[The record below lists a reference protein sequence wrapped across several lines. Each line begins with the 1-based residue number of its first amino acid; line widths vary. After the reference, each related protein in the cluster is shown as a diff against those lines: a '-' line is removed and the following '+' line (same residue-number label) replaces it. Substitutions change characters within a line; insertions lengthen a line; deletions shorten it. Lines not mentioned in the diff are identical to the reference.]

1 MEKYYLR
8 IITLETCCRE
18 KEKMYKKGT
27 KKKYIYFVHNLKS
40 IILS

>member
-18 KEKMYKKGT
+18 RKEKMYKKGT
-27 KKKYIYFVHNLKS
+27 QKNIFIS
-40 IILS
+40 FIT